1 MELLWYNSHVIKR
14 ECGEK
19 MKKIVVGILAHV
31 DSGKTTLSEALLY
44 QSGNINKLGRVDHRD
59 SFLDT
64 FSLERDRGITI
75 FSKQAVLKYRD
86 TEFTLLD
93 TPGHV
98 DFSAETERTLQVLDY
113 AVLVISA
120 TDGIQSHTQTL
131 WKLLSK
137 YNVPCF
143 IFINKMDLD
152 NADKE
157 RVITELKTKFSDGC
171 VDFGSNDKDEFYENI
186 ALCDETLLNQYYE
199 AETVKTDDIIN
210 CIKDRKIFPCLF
222 GSALKL
228 TGVNTF
234 LDCLYNYT
242 EMPQY
247 GSAFAGKV
255 YKISE
260 DKGQR
265 LTFLKITGGNLKVKE
280 ILQSD
285 KNKNSE
291 KINQIRIY
299 SGEKFTAVDTASAGT
314 ICAVTGITFTKPGD
328 GLGIEN
334 STGLPVLEPVLTY
347 KLNVP
352 ADVDVHTALEKMRI
366 LENEDPQL
374 KVVWNERLGEIN
386 IQLMGDIQL
395 EILQAI
401 IRDRFG
407 IQASFGKGNII
418 YKETISDTVEGVG
431 HFEPLRHYAEVHLL
445 LKPLKRDSGV
455 VFKTGCKEDLL
466 DKNWQRLI
474 LTHLYEKTHIGVLTG
489 SPITDIEITLVS
501 GRAHAKHTEGGDFR
515 QATYRA
521 VRQGL
526 RSANSVLLEPVYE
539 FTLDVP
545 TENIGR
551 AMMDIQRM
559 SGSFNPPETI
569 GDYSVINGTAPVST
583 MYDYSRDVIQYTH
596 GKGKLMCALKGYEPC
611 HNADEVI
618 ADIGYDCDADTDNP
632 CDSVFCSHGAG
643 YNVKWNEI
651 KSHMHLPS
659 ALSTPKSDYMKSI
672 SKTEFS
678 KCKDRDNLF
687 ALDKELM
694 QIFEQTYGPIKNR
707 SVNQN
712 HFTFTQKAASENEN
726 KKYKSSRPAR
736 YDGTEYLLVD
746 GYNVIFAWDSL
757 KRLSKDNIE
766 GARNMLINILCNY
779 QGYKKCEVILV
790 FDAYKVKGSSREV
803 EKVNNINIVYTEE
816 AETADMYIEKVSH
829 KLAKNNKVRVV
840 TSDALEQLIIL
851 GNGAL
856 RVSSRE
862 FLYEIQQAEEDI
874 RTIISEMH

>member
-1 MELLWYNSHVIKR
+1 
-14 ECGEK
+14 

-75 FSKQAVLKYRD
+75 FSKQAVLKYKD

-186 ALCDETLLNQYYE
+186 ALCDEALLNQYYE
-199 AETVKTDDIIN
+199 TETVKTDDIIN

-228 TGVNTF
+228 TGVNAF

-299 SGEKFTAVDTASAGT
+299 SGEKFTAMDTASAGT

-347 KLNVP
+347 KLNLP

-386 IQLMGDIQL
+386 VQLMGDIQL

-407 IQASFGKGNII
+407 IDVQFGKGNII
-418 YKETISDTVEGVG
+418 YKETISDIVEGVG

-455 VFKTGCKEDLL
+455 VFKTSCKEDLL

-489 SPITDIEITLVS
+489 SPITDMEITLVS

-539 FTLDVP
+539 FTLEVP

-559 SGSFNPPETI
+559 SGSFNSPETV
-569 GDYSVINGTAPVST
+569 GEYSVINGTAPVST
-583 MYDYSRDVIQYTH
+583 MYDYSRDVMQYTH

-651 KSHMHLPS
+651 KSHMHLPG
-659 ALSTPKSDYMKSI
+659 ALSTPKSDYVQSV

-678 KCKDRDNLF
+678 KCKDKDNLF

-707 SVNQN
+707 SANQN
-712 HFTFTQKAASENEN
+712 HFTFTQKAESKNEN
-726 KKYKSSRPAR
+726 KKYKSSRSAR

-757 KRLSKDNIE
+757 KELSKDNVE

-803 EKVNNINIVYTEE
+803 EKVNNINIVYTKE

-874 RTIISEMH
+874 RNIISEMH

>member
-1 MELLWYNSHVIKR
+1 
-14 ECGEK
+14 
-19 MKKIVVGILAHV
+19 MKKIVIGILAHV

-44 QSGNINKLGRVDHRD
+44 QSGSISRLGRVDHKN

-75 FSKQAVLKYRD
+75 FSKQAVFRYND

-120 TDGIQSHTQTL
+120 ADGIQSHTQTL
-131 WKLLSK
+131 WKLLAK

-157 RVITELKTKFSDGC
+157 RVLNELKVKFSDSC
-171 VDFGSNDKDEFYENI
+171 VDFSCQDKSELFENI
-186 ALCDETLLNQYYE
+186 ALCDEKLLNQYYE
-199 AETVKTDDIIN
+199 TEAVDKNDITD
-210 CIKDRKIFPCLF
+210 CIKSRKLFPCLF

-228 TGVNTF
+228 SGVDEF
-234 LDCLYNYT
+234 LECLYNYT
-242 EMPQY
+242 DMPKY
-247 GSAFAGKV
+247 GSEFAGKI

-265 LTFLKITGGNLKVKE
+265 LTFLKVTGGSLKVKE
-280 ILQSD
+280 ILQSS
-285 KNKNSE
+285 KNKNAE

-299 SGEKFTAVDTASAGT
+299 SGDKFTVIEEAAAGT
-314 ICAVTGITFTKPGD
+314 ICAVTGITFTRPGD
-328 GLGIEN
+328 GLGKEK

-347 KLNVP
+347 RLELPDNVD
-352 ADVDVHTALEKMRI
+352 AHTALEKMRI
-366 LENEDPQL
+366 LESEDPQL
-374 KVVWNERLGEIN
+374 KVVWNERLGEIQV
-386 IQLMGDIQL
+386 QLMGDIQL
-395 EILQAI
+395 EVLETI
-401 IRDRFG
+401 IAERFG
-407 IQASFGKGNII
+407 INASFGKGNII
-418 YKETISDTVEGVG
+418 YKETIADTVEGVG

-445 LKPLKRDSGV
+445 MKPAKRDSGI
-455 VFKTGCKEDLL
+455 VFRTDCKEDLL

-489 SPITDIEITLVS
+489 SPITDMEITLVS
-501 GRAHAKHTEGGDFR
+501 GKAHAKHTEGGDFR

-526 RSANSVLLEPVYE
+526 RSANSILLEPIYE
-539 FTLDVP
+539 YTLEVP

-551 AMMDIQRM
+551 AMTDIQRM
-559 SGSFNPPETI
+559 YGTFNTPETM
-569 GDYSVINGTAPVST
+569 GDFSVICGTAPVST
-583 MYDYSRDVIQYTH
+583 MYDYAREVVQYTH
-596 GKGKLMCALKGYEPC
+596 GKGRLICTLKGYEPC

-618 ADIGYDCDADTDNP
+618 EKMGYNCDGDTDNP

-643 YNVKWNEI
+643 YNVKWNEV

-659 ALSTPKSDYMKSI
+659 ALSSPKSQYVEN
-672 SKTEFS
+672 SKITLS
-678 KCKDRDNLF
+678 KCKDKDNFF

-707 SVNQN
+707 SNHPNQN
-712 HFTFTQKAASENEN
+712 HFTFTKSSEKNES
-726 KKYKSSRPAR
+726 KKYKSVRAPKYS
-736 YDGTEYLLVD
+736 GTEYLLVD
-746 GYNVIFAWDSL
+746 GYNVIFSWDNL
-757 KRLSKDNIE
+757 KELAKDNID
-766 GARNMLINILCNY
+766 GAKNTLINILCNY

-790 FDAYKVKGSSREV
+790 FDAYKVKGNAREV
-803 EKVNNINIVYTEE
+803 EKINNINIVYTKE

-851 GNGAL
+851 EGGAL
-856 RVSSRE
+856 RVSSKE
-862 FLYEIQQAEEDI
+862 FFFEIQKAEEDI
-874 RTIISEMH
+874 RNIISEAF

>member
-1 MELLWYNSHVIKR
+1 
-14 ECGEK
+14 

-75 FSKQAVLKYRD
+75 FSKQAVLKYKD

-152 NADKE
+152 NADKKL
-157 RVITELKTKFSDGC
+157 VITELKTKFSDGC
-171 VDFGSNDKDEFYENI
+171 VDFSNEDKDEFYENI
-186 ALCDETLLNQYYE
+186 ALCDEELLNQYYE
-199 AETVKTDDIIN
+199 TETVKTDAIIN

-228 TGVNTF
+228 TGVNAF

-299 SGEKFTAVDTASAGT
+299 SGAKYTAVDTASAGT

-347 KLNVP
+347 YLKLS
-352 ADVDVHTALEKMRI
+352 ADVDGHIAFDKLSI
-366 LENEDPQL
+366 LVNEDPQL

-386 IQLMGDIQL
+386 VQLMGDIQL

-418 YKETISDTVEGVG
+418 YKETISDIVEGVG
-431 HFEPLRHYAEVHLL
+431 HFEPIRHYAEVHLL

-455 VFKTGCKEDLL
+455 VFKTSCKEDLL

-489 SPITDIEITLVS
+489 SPITDMEITLVS

-539 FTLDVP
+539 FTLEVP

-559 SGSFNPPETI
+559 SGSFNPPETVS
-569 GDYSVINGTAPVST
+569 DSSVINGTAPVST
-583 MYDYSRDVIQYTH
+583 MYDYSRDVMQYTH

-651 KSHMHLPS
+651 KSHMHLPG
-659 ALSTPKSDYMKSI
+659 ALSTPKSDYVQSI

-678 KCKDRDNLF
+678 KCKDKDNLF

-707 SVNQN
+707 SANQN
-712 HFTFTQKAASENEN
+712 HFTFTQKSESKNEN

-757 KRLSKDNIE
+757 KELSKDNVE
-766 GARNMLINILCNY
+766 GARNALINILCNY

-803 EKVNNINIVYTEE
+803 EKVNNINIVYSKE

-874 RTIISEMH
+874 RNIISETH

>member
-1 MELLWYNSHVIKR
+1 MKR
-14 ECGEK
+14 
-19 MKKIVVGILAHV
+19 IVVGILAHV

-75 FSKQAVLKYRD
+75 FSKQAVLKYKD

-186 ALCDETLLNQYYE
+186 ALCDEMLLNQYYE
-199 AETVKTDDIIN
+199 METVKTDDIIN

-228 TGVNTF
+228 TGVNAF

-314 ICAVTGITFTKPGD
+314 ICAVTGITFTKSGD

-347 KLNVP
+347 KLNLP

-386 IQLMGDIQL
+386 VQLMGDIQL

-407 IQASFGKGNII
+407 IDAQFGKGNII

-455 VFKTGCKEDLL
+455 VFKTSCKEDLL

-489 SPITDIEITLVS
+489 SPITDMEITLVS

-539 FTLDVP
+539 FTLEVP

-559 SGSFNPPETI
+559 SGSFNPPETV
-569 GDYSVINGTAPVST
+569 GEYSVINGTAPVST
-583 MYDYSRDVIQYTH
+583 MYDYSRDVMQYTH

-651 KSHMHLPS
+651 KSHMHLPG
-659 ALSTPKSDYMKSI
+659 ALSTPKSDYVPSI

-678 KCKDRDNLF
+678 KCKDKDNLF

-707 SVNQN
+707 SANQN
-712 HFTFTQKAASENEN
+712 HFTFTQKAESKNEN
-726 KKYKSSRPAR
+726 KKYKSSRPPR

-757 KRLSKDNIE
+757 KKLSKDNIE

-790 FDAYKVKGSSREV
+790 FDAYKVKDSSREV
-803 EKVNNINIVYTEE
+803 EKVNNINIVYTKE

-874 RTIISEMH
+874 RNIISEMH

>member
-1 MELLWYNSHVIKR
+1 MKR
-14 ECGEK
+14 
-19 MKKIVVGILAHV
+19 IVVGILAHV

-75 FSKQAVLKYRD
+75 FSKQAVLKYKD

-157 RVITELKTKFSDGC
+157 RVITELKAKFSDGC
-171 VDFGSNDKDEFYENI
+171 VDFGSEDKDEFYENI
-186 ALCDETLLNQYYE
+186 ALCDEALLNQYYE
-199 AETVKTDDIIN
+199 TETVKTDAIIN
-210 CIKDRKIFPCLF
+210 CIKERKIFPCLF

-228 TGVNTF
+228 TGVNAF

-285 KNKNSE
+285 RNKNSE

-299 SGEKFTAVDTASAGT
+299 SGEKFTALDTASAGT

-347 KLNVP
+347 KLNLP

-386 IQLMGDIQL
+386 VQLMGDIQL

-407 IQASFGKGNII
+407 IDAQFGKGNII

-455 VFKTGCKEDLL
+455 VFKTSCKEDLL

-489 SPITDIEITLVS
+489 SPITDMEITLVS

-539 FTLDVP
+539 FTLEVP

-559 SGSFNPPETI
+559 SGSFNPPETV
-569 GDYSVINGTAPVST
+569 GDSSVINGTAPVST
-583 MYDYSRDVIQYTH
+583 MYDYSRDVMQYTH

-618 ADIGYDCDADTDNP
+618 ADIGYDCDADMDNP

-651 KSHMHLPS
+651 KSHMHLPG
-659 ALSTPKSDYMKSI
+659 ALSTPKSDYVPSI

-678 KCKDRDNLF
+678 KCKDKDNLF

-707 SVNQN
+707 SANQN
-712 HFTFTQKAASENEN
+712 HFTFTQKAESKNEN
-726 KKYKSSRPAR
+726 KKYKSSRPPR

-757 KRLSKDNIE
+757 KELSKDNIE

-803 EKVNNINIVYTEE
+803 EKVNNINIVYTKE

-874 RTIISEMH
+874 RNIISETH

>member
-1 MELLWYNSHVIKR
+1 
-14 ECGEK
+14 

-75 FSKQAVLKYRD
+75 FSKQAVLKYKD

-186 ALCDETLLNQYYE
+186 ALCDEALLNQYYE
-199 AETVKTDDIIN
+199 TETVKTDDIIN

-228 TGVNTF
+228 TGVNAF

-299 SGEKFTAVDTASAGT
+299 SGEKFTSVDTASAGT

-347 KLNVP
+347 KLNLP

-386 IQLMGDIQL
+386 VQLMGDIQL

-455 VFKTGCKEDLL
+455 VFKTSCKEDLL

-489 SPITDIEITLVS
+489 SPITDMEITLVS

-539 FTLDVP
+539 FTLEVP

-559 SGSFNPPETI
+559 SGSFNPPETV
-569 GDYSVINGTAPVST
+569 GEYSVINGTAPVST
-583 MYDYSRDVIQYTH
+583 MYDYSRDVMQYTH

-659 ALSTPKSDYMKSI
+659 ALSTPKSDYVQSV

-678 KCKDRDNLF
+678 KCKDEDNLF
-687 ALDKELM
+687 TLDKELM

-707 SVNQN
+707 SANQN
-712 HFTFTQKAASENEN
+712 HFTFTQKAESKNEN

-757 KRLSKDNIE
+757 KELSKDNVE

-790 FDAYKVKGSSREV
+790 FDAYKVKDSSREV
-803 EKVNNINIVYTEE
+803 EKVNNINIVYTKE

-874 RTIISEMH
+874 RNIISETH